1 MQKNTYAKKSLL
13 LHRKLKGKIEITGK
27 TLLDSQEQLSLLYT
41 PGVGAVSDYV
51 GKHPEQIRKFTVKG
65 NMVAVI
71 SDGSAV
77 LGLGNIGPEG
87 AIPVLEG
94 KCIIFKRFASV
105 NAFPIA
111 LNTQNTEEIISAV
124 KAISPIFGGINLEDI
139 SAPRC
144 FEIEERLHKELTIP
158 VMHDDQHGTAI
169 VVLAALTNA
178 LRVVRKNISRVHV
191 VINGAGPAGVAVSRL
206 LVAAGVKNII
216 ILDSGGIIGT
226 HRSGLVPYKK
236 NLLKWTNKNNIQG
249 GLRDALRGAD
259 VFIGVSR
266 GSIMNA
272 DDMLAMK
279 PKAIIFSLAN
289 PIPEI
294 MPEEARRGGAAVI
307 ATGRSDFPNQINNAL
322 VFPGVFRGAL
332 DHNVKAITQEMK
344 LHAARSLARLV
355 AHPRADSIIPS
366 IFDKRVVPAIARAIR
381 SAKMKTSV

>member
-1 MQKNTYAKKSLL
+1 MKKNQYAKKSLT
-13 LHRKLKGKIEITGK
+13 LHRALKGKIEIIAK
-27 TLLDSQEQLSLLYT
+27 TRLNSQEQLSLLYT
-41 PGVGAVSDYV
+41 PGVGAVSDYI
-51 GKHPEQIRKFTVKG
+51 GKHPERVREFTIKA
-65 NMVAVI
+65 NTVAVI

-111 LNTQNTEEIISAV
+111 LDTQNTEEIITII
-124 KAISPIFGGINLEDI
+124 KAIAPVFGGINLEDI

-144 FEIEERLHKELTIP
+144 FEIEERLQKELTIP

-178 LRVVRKNISRVHV
+178 LRVVKKNIFRARI
-191 VINGAGPAGVAVSRL
+191 VISGAGPAGLAVAGL
-206 LVAAGVKNII
+206 LKAAGAGDII
-216 ILDSGGIIGT
+216 VLDSRGIISKD
-226 HRSGLVPYKK
+226 RSGLLPYKK
-236 NLLKWTNKNNIQG
+236 NLLSWTNKNRSTG
-249 GLRDALRGAD
+249 GLRDALSASD
-259 VFIGVSR
+259 VFIGLSR

-272 DDMLAMK
+272 DDIRVME
-279 PKAIIFSLAN
+279 PRAIIFALAN

-294 MPEEARRGGAAVI
+294 MPDEARRGGAAVI

-332 DHNVKAITQEMK
+332 DHQVMRITQEIQ
-344 LHAARSLARLV
+344 LRAAKALAHLIL
-355 AHPRADSIIPS
+355 HPRADNIIPS
-366 IFDKRVVPAIARAIR
+366 IFDTRVVPAVARAIR
-381 SAKMKTSV
+381 PAKMKV